1 MKLKDSKENQ
11 TPANI
16 KPLAKDKNSPPC
28 EEMSSYA
35 SAIRMIMH

>member
-16 KPLAKDKNSPPC
+16 KPLAKAKTALLVKKCQVMHPPLG
-28 EEMSSYA
+28 
-35 SAIRMIMH
+35 